1 MYART
6 RARVGGLVTGWF
18 HVRACSHVDVSKI
31 YRYMGGKERERAI
44 VKEGGGNGVREE
56 MRKDSFV
63 SSA

>member
-18 HVRACSHVDVSKI
+18 HVCACSHVDVSKI

-44 VKEGGGNGVREE
+44 VKEGGVREE

>member
-31 YRYMGGKERERAI
+31 YRYIGGKERER
-44 VKEGGGNGVREE
+44 EL
-56 MRKDSFV
+56 
-63 SSA
+63 